1 MAVRRGL
8 PDVRGRRPRSSR
20 AGVCRC
26 DTIRP
31 WRPPEVLTPGVRRP
45 SVRPRGVSGDVAQLR
60 RGSSRH
66 RELIMSG
73 GIRVTLPNRIPPPI
87 RGQREE
93 GMGRSTTIRVAD
105 PLRGSLENLV
115 STERSSDIATR
126 ERHLGLCRDFVT
138 RHLTHDSIL
147 VEVGSADAPFDH
159 LPNLGLRR
167 RVSLDVDI
175 PALGKAERERKMEGG
190 SLIAADGHHMPIR
203 EESIDGIVAVFVLE
217 RLRYPRRFL
226 REAWRVRPPGGVL
239 FAVTPN
245 VANPMFLPVLL
256 IPVRLR
262 ERLLRIVGGHSE
274 HRYLTYL
281 RANTAR
287 RLYALASQTG
297 FEVARV
303 AFLWEDHYILKL
315 PAGEMILGALD
326 RWGSGTDL
334 QGFAGRLY
342 VLLKKGDKAAP
353 DHKGGGPS

>member
-1 MAVRRGL
+1 
-8 PDVRGRRPRSSR
+8 
-20 AGVCRC
+20 
-26 DTIRP
+26 
-31 WRPPEVLTPGVRRP
+31 
-45 SVRPRGVSGDVAQLR
+45 
-60 RGSSRH
+60 
-66 RELIMSG
+66 MSG
-73 GIRVTLPNRIPPPI
+73 GIRLALPYATPPPI
-87 RGQREE
+87 PNQRED
-93 GMGRSTTIRVAD
+93 GMGPPTTIPVDD
-105 PLRGSLENLV
+105 PLRDPLETPV
-115 STERSSDIATR
+115 RPRGSSDIATR

-167 RVSLDVDI
+167 RVSMDVDI
-175 PALGKAERERKMEGG
+175 PALGRAERERKMEGG

-217 RLRYPRRFL
+217 HLRYPRRFL
-226 REAWRVRPPGGVL
+226 REAWRVLRPGGFL

-262 ERLLRIVGGHSE
+262 ERLLRMVGGHPE

-287 RLYALASQTG
+287 RLDALASQTG